1 MNKRF
6 SALAGLLTVGALGL
20 TACSSGGT
28 QVTNDTSSSSSASGA
43 AGAYACP
50 TGTLVGGGSSA
61 QKLAMDTLITDYSS
75 ACKQAATIEYSAT
88 GSGAGIKDFYNSQID
103 WAGSDSALK
112 SETNK
117 DNVIE
122 TDKAKARCGA
132 DAWNLPLVISPVAF
146 AFNLEGVKTLVL
158 TPDVINQIA
167 FGKITKWN
175 DPAIAKL
182 NSDVTLPDL
191 AISVFFRSDESGTT
205 ENVTKF
211 LSAAAPDSFK
221 GETGKSWPGTVGEG
235 KKGTQGVA
243 DGVASTQG
251 GFGYMEWKYATD
263 SALGVASIDNGN
275 GAVALSAES
284 VAAGVEGATMAGEGN
299 DLKLD
304 LDFTDT
310 AAGAYPAV
318 MVTYEIVCS
327 SGLDADK
334 TKLLKDFLSFAVS
347 ESEQAVLVEGGYGPL
362 PSELRTKVAAAIE
375 AIA

>member
-1 MNKRF
+1 MKKRF
-6 SALAGLLTVGALGL
+6 AQLATIATIGALVL
-20 TACSSGGT
+20 TACSSGGEEIT
-28 QVTNDTSSSSSASGA
+28 SDTTPSGNGSSTS
-43 AGAYACP
+43 YACP
-50 TGTLVGGGSSA
+50 TGNLVGGGSTA
-61 QKLAMDTLITDYSS
+61 QKLAMDTLISDYSS
-75 ACKQAATIEYSAT
+75 ACKNAATIEYSGT

-112 SETNK
+112 SEANK

-122 TDKAKARCGA
+122 TDKAAARCGA

-146 AFNLEGVKTLVL
+146 AFNLEGVDSLVL
-158 TPDVINQIA
+158 TADVINQIA
-167 FGKITKWN
+167 FGKITNWN
-175 DPAIAKL
+175 DSAIAEL
-182 NSDVTLPDL
+182 NPGATLPDL

-211 LSAAAPDSFK
+211 LSAAAADSFT

-243 DGVASTQG
+243 DGVATTAG

-275 GAVALSAES
+275 GAVELTADT
-284 VAAGVEGATMAGEGN
+284 VAAGVEGATVTGEGN
-299 DLKLD
+299 DLKLE
-304 LDFTDT
+304 LEYADT

-327 SGLDADK
+327 SGLASDK
-334 TKLLKDFLSFAVS
+334 SALLKDFLSFAVS
-347 ESEQAVLVEGGYGPL
+347 EDEQAVLVENGYGPL
-362 PSELRTKVAAAIE
+362 PETLRTKVVAAIE